1 MIHKFTGI
9 FLLVLST
16 LGCWCCRMDLPD
28 VADPYSCAQDRQINI
43 EDDTLVLRA
52 SLNDTTRIDSIIWV
66 VKKSNS
72 NDIYASASFKGYND
86 FFVQLQSSDVSAS
99 FTFEATIIDK
109 CEDTLRVILPAPY
122 QVPSTSATKLSNYI
136 NGDSAKKI
144 FNFVKIDTS
153 LYTLGQGGISSES
166 TPSIAQFSKFY
177 PRYIPPFNL
186 SKYEVTQ
193 ELWNYVMNIPVSTD
207 YCHTCP
213 KDNISQAEMDDFLTK
228 LNKLTN
234 NKYHYRLPTES
245 EWECA
250 ATNKGENNFHYA
262 GSSEIDIVGWH
273 IGNSGGQIHPV
284 GQKRAN
290 GLGIHD
296 LSGNVSE
303 VCIADAI
310 GYYTYLLNNKVTRGG
325 SYEDVFDKNNP
336 IGPFYYPYISNW
348 NEGVLKKTIYNYH
361 TIFDSG
367 EWKGEAK
374 KGVGFRLVFVK

>member
-16 LGCWCCRMDLPD
+16 LGCWCCTMDLPD
-28 VADPYSCAQDRQINI
+28 VADPYSCAENREIAI
-43 EDDTLVLRA
+43 DDTSDVLVLRA
-52 SLNDTTRIDSIIWV
+52 WLKDTTRIDSIKWV
-66 VKKSNS
+66 VKKNGI
-72 NDIYASASFKGYND
+72 IYAKDSFPVYSD
-86 FFVQLQSSDVSAS
+86 FIVQLQSNDVSAF
-99 FTFEATIIDK
+99 FTFEATIIDNCK
-109 CEDTLRVILPAPY
+109 KKVNDDEDYTV
-122 QVPSTSATKLSNYI
+122 QSTYATKLSKYI
-136 NGDSAKKI
+136 DSAS
-144 FNFVKIDTS
+144 VKIDTS
-153 LYTLGQGGISSES
+153 LYTLGQGGISQDG
-166 TPSIAQFSKFY
+166 TPGIAKFSKFY

-213 KDNISQAEMDDFLTK
+213 KDNISQAEIDDFLTK

-234 NKYHYRLPTES
+234 NKYPYRLPTES

-250 ATNKGENNFHYA
+250 ATNKGKNNFNYA
-262 GSSEIDIVGWH
+262 GSSEIDFVGWH
-273 IGNSGGQIHPV
+273 KKNSEEQIHPV

-325 SYEDVFDKNNP
+325 SYEDDFKQNP
-336 IGPFYYPYISNW
+336 ASSFNYSYISNW
-348 NEGVLKKTIYNYH
+348 NEGILVKKIYNYH

-367 EWKGEAK
+367 GWDGTAK